1 MKMGKK
7 KRAVAD
13 RINAATKYCR
23 EFAPGLVMA
32 RATLLPFEDVICGE
46 SAGPQP
52 QAQDYDPE
60 EEPHFTIEI
69 DDPGNRPGETWAKV
83 TAHGVTIGYTIV
95 GKDGETFLGDEIK
108 TTLDGLWDYLR
119 QLPRSA
125 GGYFGNR

>member
-1 MKMGKK
+1 MKMSKK

-13 RINAATKYCR
+13 RINEATKYCR

-32 RATLLPFEDVICGE
+32 RATLLPFEDVIVGE

-52 QAQDYDPE
+52 AAEDYDPN
-60 EEPHFTIEI
+60 EEPYFVVDI
-69 DDPGNRPGETWAKV
+69 DDPGNPNGQTWARV
-83 TAHGVTIGYTIV
+83 TAHGVSIFYSI
-95 GKDGETFLGDEIK
+95 KDHDGEQYLCDRIK

-125 GGYFGNR
+125 GGYFRNR